1 MANNTRIRVWLST
14 FVLAILLTGVISSC
28 SDDKKCYL
36 VEDTGYFHST
46 KDPQKCYF
54 IDAAKRVGYKIREYD
69 EESALISMRKICK
82 SCYTQ
87 EEQRAYNEKIRR
99 KKLAD
104 LYWSDKKAW
113 FSIGGDGEE
122 SVRSLYVYIDESD
135 VLHIDGGCYKAT
147 GEKERKRLVETNY
160 ISSTCIECVDRE
172 YCDLIYQEVF
182 NLVPDSIVYE

>member
-1 MANNTRIRVWLST
+1 MPNNFRLPLFALV
-14 FVLAILLTGVISSC
+14 VLISGVLSSC

-46 KDPQKCYF
+46 KDPQKCHF
-54 IDAAKRVGYKIREYD
+54 IDAAKRAGYKIRDYD

-113 FSIGGDGEE
+113 LFSGDDNGENI
-122 SVRSLYVYIDESD
+122 RSLYVYIDED
-135 VLHIDGGCYKAT
+135 YVLHIDGGCLEAT
-147 GEKERKRLVETNY
+147 GEKERRRLVETNY